1 MRTRDR
7 RFAGL
12 FLALSAALA
21 LLTMQAAGAD
31 ELKPFEVSYGWNYG
45 GLGNVAVSKLKL
57 EQRDAQT
64 WVYTSESEPRGL
76 GKLFPERPKMESVLR
91 VTAAGVQPLSYKA
104 TAGTA
109 STQRD
114 VDIKYDWKQMRVTG
128 VYEGNPIDIPLKPG
142 VLDDLSAQI
151 ALMVELMRGHTVD
164 SFLLVTKSGVRL
176 HHYTK
181 ETTDTIGTKIGTVPA
196 IVYRSEAE
204 YSPRAT
210 RYWCA
215 ADHGYIPMRVQQK
228 KGDSI
233 EWTMQ
238 LESFKR
244 DEQL

>member
-91 VTAAGVQPLSYKA
+91 VTPAGVQPLSYKA

-176 HHYTK
+176 HHYAK
-181 ETTDTIGTKIGTVPA
+181 ETTESIGTKIGSVPA

-215 ADHGYIPMRVQQK
+215 SGHGYIPMRVQQK

>member
-1 MRTRDR
+1 MRTSDR
-7 RFAGL
+7 RLAG
-12 FLALSAALA
+12 FLPVLSAALA
-21 LLTMQAAGAD
+21 LMTMQAAAAD

-64 WVYTSESEPRGL
+64 WVYTSETQPRGL
-76 GKLFPERPKMESVLR
+76 GMLFSERPKMESVLR
-91 VTAAGVQPLSYKA
+91 VTADGVQPLSYKA

-109 STQRD
+109 SSKRD
-114 VDIKYDWKQMRVTG
+114 IDVKYDWKQMRVTG
-128 VYEGNPIDIPLKPG
+128 TYEGASIDLPLKPG
-142 VLDDLSAQI
+142 TQDDLSAQI
-151 ALMVELMRGHTVD
+151 ALMVELMRGHNVD
-164 SFLLVTKSGVRL
+164 SFLLLNKTGARL
-176 HHYTK
+176 HHYTR
-181 ETTDTIGTKIGTVPA
+181 ESTETIGTKIGSVPTT
-196 IVYRSEAE
+196 VYRSEAE

-215 ADHGYIPMRVQQK
+215 AGRGYIPLRVQQK

-238 LESFKR
+238 LETFKR

>member
-12 FLALSAALA
+12 FWALSAALA

-31 ELKPFEVSYGWNYG
+31 ELKPFEVSFGWNYG

-64 WVYTSESEPRGL
+64 WVYTSETEPRGL

-91 VTAAGVQPLSYKA
+91 VTPAGVQPLSYKA

-128 VYEGNPIDIPLKPG
+128 VYEGSPIDIPLKPG

-164 SFLLVTKSGVRL
+164 SFLLVTKTGVRL

-181 ETTDTIGTKIGTVPA
+181 ETTETIGTKIGPVPA

-215 ADHGYIPMRVQQK
+215 AGHGYIPMRVQQK